1 MKENKLFYK
10 DYILRLTADGNMHK
24 LGTQPIR
31 NLTFNEALE
40 ELVADGKVE
49 RYDLVRRTP
58 NKSQVVLVYA
68 KKVADGNKRK

>member
-10 DYILRLTADGNMHK
+10 DYILRLIADGEMHK

-49 RYDLVRRTP
+49 RYDLVKRTP

-68 KKVADGNKRK
+68 KRPKSK